1 MSTQRRTKI
10 EVYLSAEHKQMVLAR
25 ASAYDLSASDF
36 MKLKALDL
44 LRETD
49 EKIEGGLPEVNESGR
64 VKVEVYLSEKTK
76 KKIAVKA
83 KQLGLALS
91 DYMRL
96 KALDVL
102 NVSLTQWGAKNG
114 VSKR

>member
-1 MSTQRRTKI
+1 MSTQKRTKI

-44 LRETD
+44 LKETEEPAQD
-49 EKIEGGLPEVNESGR
+49 MPAVETEGR
-64 VKVEVYLSEKTK
+64 VKVEVYLGEKTK
-76 KKIAVKA
+76 KKIQAKA
-83 KQLGLALS
+83 KGLGLAVS

-102 NVSLTQWGAKNG
+102 NANLMKWSQPTEAPK
-114 VSKR
+114 